1 MNINRI
7 SLHYTAWQNPQYHHR
22 GWQLSFLI
30 QLHISKESSAAE
42 NHVNSY
48 ICLCCHLVHS
58 QCYCLFLMR
67 HGIFTLLSVSP
78 IYQWRWRGVYLCSK
92 VKTFPLILLI
102 TSLEIGL
109 CSISCIAGTVKQTWY
124 KMNQASKCVF
134 FISKWI
140 QVHFWECTNSALI
153 VLLGFFLWDK
163 FSSSAVWDWVTCII
177 SFGLGYMFSTSHV
190 K

>member
-1 MNINRI
+1 MWIHTFML
-7 SLHYTAWQNPQYHHR
+7 SLSTFSVLLFVSHVTWN
-22 GWQLSFLI
+22 
-30 QLHISKESSAAE
+30 LHITQCVSHTNEDDVVFTFVPKWK
-42 NHVNSY
+42 HF
-48 ICLCCHLVHS
+48 LWFCC
-58 QCYCLFLMR
+58 
-67 HGIFTLLSVSP
+67 
-78 IYQWRWRGVYLCSK
+78 
-92 VKTFPLILLI
+92 LLI

-124 KMNQASKCVF
+124 KMNQASKYVF

-163 FSSSAVWDWVTCII
+163 FSSSAVWVTCII